1 MAYVVMYIIGLIVL
15 YFVIE
20 HAVVNGINKS
30 KLGEYIDSKIDYPK
44 DRINSNKK
52 KSFLENDLD
61 N

>member
-1 MAYVVMYIIGLIVL
+1 MYIIGLIVL

-30 KLGEYIDSKIDYPK
+30 KLGEYIDSKIDSPK
-44 DRINSNKK
+44 DPINSNKK